1 MLDKLPTSLQRL
13 TTFGDISGASKATR
27 DEDYFQLKRDY
38 DNLVNAVT
46 AILGAINDGEFS
58 TKTGIGSPE
67 GVIGANYSQL
77 YIDTATGDIYYN
89 TEFGAST
96 GWTLIP

>member
-13 TTFGDISGASKATR
+13 TTLSDISGASKSVR
-27 DEDYFQLKRDY
+27 DEDYLQLKRDY
-38 DNLVNAVT
+38 DNLVNAVS
-46 AILGAINDGEFS
+46 AVLVAINEGEFS

-89 TEFGAST
+89 TDFGAST
-96 GWTLIP
+96 GWILIS